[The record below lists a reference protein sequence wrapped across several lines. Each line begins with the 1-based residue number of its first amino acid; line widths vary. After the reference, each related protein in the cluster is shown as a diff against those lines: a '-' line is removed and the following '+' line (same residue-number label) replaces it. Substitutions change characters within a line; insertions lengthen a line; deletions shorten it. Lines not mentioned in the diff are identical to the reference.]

1 VKVGEEMMANGDIVA
16 ARMMF
21 QRAAQAGDAAGAFA
35 LAETYDPMVLSTLRL
50 RGGITP
56 DVALARS
63 WYERARELGS
73 VAAPDR
79 IVRLAQVPR

>member
-1 VKVGEEMMANGDIVA
+1 VKVGEELMANGDIIA

-21 QRAAQAGDAAGAFA
+21 QRAAKAGDPAGAFA
-35 LAETYDPMVLSTLRL
+35 LAETYDPMVLSRLHL

-63 WYERARELGS
+63 WYERAMQLGS

-79 IVRLAQVPR
+79 IVKLTHLPE